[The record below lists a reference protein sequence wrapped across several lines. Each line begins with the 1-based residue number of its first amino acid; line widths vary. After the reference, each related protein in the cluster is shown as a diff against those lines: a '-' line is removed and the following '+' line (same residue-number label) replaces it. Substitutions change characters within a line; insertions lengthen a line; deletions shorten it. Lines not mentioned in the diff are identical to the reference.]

1 MLPYQRTANNQ
12 QVRSSQPFL
21 QPLRFTGVKLA
32 HPHFGSPLLSLVP
45 SLVHVVS
52 AACER
57 ADNKAPQNGN
67 ARSSDVASLPL
78 RLEVY
83 NSALVRPTFY
93 PCLAAGKLEGGGG
106 RAPFL
111 PSLLMAPLT
120 RKIGKSRLP
129 RLRQSRET

>member
-1 MLPYQRTANNQ
+1 M
-12 QVRSSQPFL
+12 
-21 QPLRFTGVKLA
+21 
-32 HPHFGSPLLSLVP
+32 LSLVP
-45 SLVHVVS
+45 SLVNVVS

-93 PCLAAGKLEGGGG
+93 PCLAAGKLSKEVEGE
-106 RAPFL
+106 PL
-111 PSLLMAPLT
+111 PSFLMAPLT

>member
-1 MLPYQRTANNQ
+1 M
-12 QVRSSQPFL
+12 
-21 QPLRFTGVKLA
+21 
-32 HPHFGSPLLSLVP
+32 LSLVP
-45 SLVHVVS
+45 SLVNVVS

-93 PCLAAGKLEGGGG
+93 PCLAAGKLSKEVEGEL
-106 RAPFL
+106 L
-111 PSLLMAPLT
+111 PSFLLSFLLSVALSDQGSFKA
-120 RKIGKSRLP
+120 RVFLSEALLDRRSSGGKHLQRGAL
-129 RLRQSRET
+129 L